1 MILYLTNYNI
11 VPTMSDM
18 TSIIKPVKQFVAPA
32 KILADYTN
40 GTPGEPYNIKELS
53 AFVCDDSIPYEKRL
67 LVFLDHPRFKKDD
80 KFAVLYSNQCRNW
93 YDLYTLMACASYH
106 VYFDTTYYCDLECRH
121 CISDAGPK
129 QPMNFMPVG
138 DITHY
143 IEQAK
148 TEDVSV
154 CHFALF
160 GGEPIFAEIHNKGYF
175 EQISKAVGDKK
186 MAFST
191 NGNWINGKHADYLIG
206 EIIKMYET
214 IPKFLFQISV
224 SRFHKNSVENAKK
237 IIQKLDSNVHKPINV
252 NVHGFD
258 FDMAEFKSQC
268 DTLSTN
274 NVHVRLDFES
284 GIVSGG
290 RAATIPNKTSCDT
303 DHDAKRAIIIGN
315 KEIPGNICFAVMKPC
330 AFDGCNKMR
339 ISLHFTPD
347 GQAFTRDR
355 LNPNKKY
362 ITPIKT
368 RSGEYRT
375 YSEIIQS
382 LSRQIFNNY
391 KGEIE
396 R

>member
-1 MILYLTNYNI
+1 MTGMSNVIESLKRLT
-11 VPTMSDM
+11 P
-18 TSIIKPVKQFVAPA
+18 PVE
-32 KILADYTN
+32 ILADYTN
-40 GTPGEPYNIKELS
+40 NTPGEPYNIEELS
-53 AFVCDDSIPYEKRL
+53 AFVCDGSVPYEKRL
-67 LVFLDHPRFKKDD
+67 FVFFDHPRFKKDD
-80 KFAVLYSNQCRNW
+80 KFAVLYNNQCRDW
-93 YDLYTLMACASYH
+93 YELYNFMICASYH
-106 VYFDTTYYCDLECRH
+106 MYFDTTYYCDLECRH
-121 CISDAGPK
+121 CISDAGPN
-129 QPMNFMPVG
+129 QPMNFMPVN

-148 TEDVSV
+148 VEHMSV

-160 GGEPIFAEIHNKGYF
+160 GGEPIFAEIHHNGYF
-175 EQISKAVGDKK
+175 EQISKTIGDKE

-191 NGNWINGKHADYLIG
+191 NGNWINGKQADYLIG

-237 IIQKLDSNVHKPINV
+237 IIQKLDSNVHKPIKV
-252 NVHGFD
+252 FIHGFD
-258 FDMAEFKSQC
+258 FDTAEFKSQC

-290 RAATIPNKTSCDT
+290 RAATMPGKTSCSRE
-303 DHDAKRAIIIGN
+303 HDAKRAIIIGDG
-315 KEIPGNICFAVMKPC
+315 EIPGNICFAVMKPC
-330 AFDGCNKMR
+330 AFDKCYKMR

-347 GQAFTRDR
+347 GQVFTRDR

-362 ITPIKT
+362 TTPIKT
-368 RSGEYRT
+368 RLGEYRT

-382 LSRQIFNNY
+382 LAHQIFNNY
-391 KGEIE
+391 KGQIE

>member
-1 MILYLTNYNI
+1 MGGMTNAI
-11 VPTMSDM
+11 EPL
-18 TSIIKPVKQFVAPA
+18 KQFTTSAE
-32 KILADYTN
+32 ILADYAN
-40 GTPGEPYNIKELS
+40 NTPGDTYTTEELISFICDGSVPYK
-53 AFVCDDSIPYEKRL
+53 KRL
-67 LVFLDHPRFKKDD
+67 FVFFDHPRFKKDD
-80 KFAVLYSNQCRNW
+80 KFAVLYNNQCCNW
-93 YDLYTLMACASYH
+93 KELYNLMVCASYH

-121 CISDAGPK
+121 CISDAGPN
-129 QPMNFMPVG
+129 QPMKFMPAG

-148 TEDVSV
+148 VEHMSV

-160 GGEPIFAEIHNKGYF
+160 GGEPIFAEIHHNGYF
-175 EQISKAVGDKK
+175 EQISKTIGDKE

-191 NGNWINGKHADYLIG
+191 NGNWINDKHADHLIS

-237 IIQKLDSNVHKPINV
+237 IIQKLDSNVHKPICV
-252 NVHGFD
+252 HIHGFD
-258 FDMAEFKSQC
+258 FDTVEFKSQC

-290 RAATIPNKTSCDT
+290 RAATMPGKTSCNS
-303 DHDAKRAIIIGN
+303 DHDAKRAIIIGDE
-315 KEIPGNICFAVMKPC
+315 EIPGNICFAVMKPC
-330 AFDGCNKMR
+330 AFDSCNKMR

-347 GQAFTRDR
+347 GQVFTRDR

-362 ITPIKT
+362 TTPIKT
-368 RSGEYRT
+368 RLGEYRT
-375 YSEIIQS
+375 YGKIIQS
-382 LSRQIFNNY
+382 LAHQIFNNY
-391 KGEIE
+391 KGQIE
-396 R
+396 K